1 MTGRPTERMAARVH
15 VSRTLVVPDPLRV
28 ERCLRV
34 PELGPRILF
43 FSGGSALRQ
52 VSRVLKRYTHNSV
65 HLITPFDSGGSSARL
80 RDAFDMLSIGDLR
93 SRLMALAD
101 ETSSA
106 NPDIYALFSHRL
118 PSDQPMV
125 TLSAQLD
132 RMVHGSDPMVRAIP
146 EPLRRIVRTHLRDFV
161 SRMPGTFDL
170 RGASIGNLILAGGYL
185 ANERDV
191 DSVVYLFSKLI
202 QARGVVR
209 PVVTDA
215 LHLCAR
221 YADGTTVTGQHRI
234 TGKETPAPEKAIEDM
249 WLVRSSKG
257 ETPAATS
264 LDPPVRELIAS
275 ADVICYPVGSFY
287 SSVAANLLPVG
298 VGRAIVEAD
307 CPKVYV
313 PSFGFDPEQRGQSVA
328 ASVEKLVHFARR
340 DLGDQVQ
347 VRDVVQIVAL
357 DRNHANYPNGVDTE
371 RLRSLGVDLL
381 ELPLASA
388 DRPHEVDPLALTEV
402 LLSLA

>member
-1 MTGRPTERMAARVH
+1 MTTLRTSRVR
-15 VSRTLVVPDPLRV
+15 VSRTLVVPDAVRV

-118 PSDQPMV
+118 PTDQSMV
-125 TLSAQLD
+125 TLTARLD

-209 PVVTDA
+209 PVVTDS

-221 YADGTTVTGQHRI
+221 YADGSTVTGQHRI
-234 TGKETPAPEKAIEDM
+234 TGKELACPEQPIEDM

-264 LDPPVRELIAS
+264 LDPPVRDLIAS

-313 PSFGFDPEQRGQSVA
+313 PSFGVDPEQRGLSVA
-328 ASVEKLVHFARR
+328 SSVEKLLHFARR

-347 VRDVVQIVAL
+347 VRDVVQIVVL
-357 DRNHANYPNGVDTE
+357 DRDHANYPNGVDVET
-371 RLRSLGVDLL
+371 LRTFGVDVI
-381 ELPLASA
+381 ELPLALR

-402 LLSLA
+402 LLSLS